1 MVLHMA
7 GVPSLRLNNI
17 PPCVHTTLKI
27 HSSIGGHLGCVQVL
41 ATVSRAVTKVGI
53 VPRESGLPTGHPAP
67 KAALGAL
74 SPARPGSNTT
84 GLLKFFLKH
93 ENYPNY
99 PAAAAATAKSLQSC
113 PTLCD
118 PID

>member
-1 MVLHMA
+1 MCTYHM
-7 GVPSLRLNNI
+7 
-17 PPCVHTTLKI
+17 KI